1 MWEEFAS
8 LARVGDEPSEFMKKI
23 QTRGLRLG
31 LALEYYLELREPGRE
46 GFVSPLALSL
56 GFFCACECQPETSH
70 ASKFCQ
76 DVF

>member
-8 LARVGDEPSEFMKKI
+8 LARVGDELSEFMKKI
-23 QTRGLRLG
+23 QTRGLPLG
-31 LALEYYLELREPGRE
+31 LALEYYLELREPGCE
-46 GFVSPLALSL
+46 GFRPVW

-76 DVF
+76 DIF